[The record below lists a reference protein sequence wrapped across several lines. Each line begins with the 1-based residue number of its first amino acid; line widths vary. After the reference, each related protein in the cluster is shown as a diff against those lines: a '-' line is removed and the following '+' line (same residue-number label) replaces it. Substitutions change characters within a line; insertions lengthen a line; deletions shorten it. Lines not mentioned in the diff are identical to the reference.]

1 MSVPDAVSPNARYT
15 YNEENGNVVLSRIIL
30 HLIPHQCLL
39 STTLCKTNSVVHC
52 PTLGIGRQHNY
63 IKGVGRQ
70 GQRHVKSKCNP
81 QALLMF
87 IPDMFTPLAPHRGR
101 NSALGIISMH
111 GRQDTL
117 SAGYGLPATGNSQR
131 YATMDTDAKHPS
143 PSAHIGI
150 SCDPVRLI

>member
-1 MSVPDAVSPNARYT
+1 MSVPDAVSPKARYK

-30 HLIPHQCLL
+30 HIIPHQCLL
-39 STTLCKTNSVVHC
+39 STTLCKKNSVVHC
-52 PTLGIGRQHNY
+52 PTLGIGLHQGSRQAGS
-63 IKGVGRQ
+63 KACE
-70 GQRHVKSKCNP
+70 SKCNA

-101 NSALGIISMH
+101 NSALGTISMH

-131 YATMDTDAKHPS
+131 YATKDTDAKHPT

-150 SCDPVRLI
+150 SCDPVGLI